1 MVRHRETSNE
11 QKAAAIKKWVNP
23 EERVT
28 VQFDDQRDLSAEVT
42 DCTDQ
47 LVSLSLDTAVPHMR
61 QEISLPLSSV
71 EISEDHSHYTRDPG
85 RPVKRERMM
94 LIARGKRPAVVY

>member
-1 MVRHRETSNE
+1 MVQRDPTANA
-11 QKAAAIKKWVNP
+11 QKASVIKPWINP

-28 VQFDDQRDLSAEVT
+28 VQFDDQGDINAEVT

-47 LVSLSLDTAVPHMR
+47 LVSLALDTAVPHMR

-71 EISEDHSHYTRDPG
+71 EISEDHSHYTRDPDH
-85 RPVKRERMM
+85 PLKRRRLM
-94 LIARGKRPAVVY
+94 LTVHGKRPAVVY

>member
-1 MVRHRETSNE
+1 MVHRQMTSNE
-11 QKAAAIKKWVNP
+11 HKAATIKKWINP

-28 VQFDDQRDLSAEVT
+28 VQFEDQRDLSAEVT

-47 LVSLSLDTAVPHMR
+47 LVSLSLDTTVPHMR

-71 EISEDHSHYTRDPG
+71 EISEDHSHYTRDPDH
-85 RPVKRERMM
+85 PLKRKRLM
-94 LIARGKRPAVVY
+94 LIVSGKRPAVVY

>member
-1 MVRHRETSNE
+1 MVHRRETSNQ
-11 QKAAAIKKWVNP
+11 QKAAAIREWINP

-28 VQFDDQRDLSAEVT
+28 VQFEDQRDLSAEVT
-42 DCTDQ
+42 GCTDQ

-71 EISEDHSHYTRDPG
+71 ESRRITPIIRATRTVP
-85 RPVKRERMM
+85 
-94 LIARGKRPAVVY
+94 